1 MSDREP
7 SWPFET
13 LDPPP
18 GGLAGL
24 RSRIRRERR
33 KQVRSRA
40 LAAAAASIVVAGL
53 AVLPFLSVGEPPAP
67 LPGLKSDLL
76 AVQLGLVDP
85 PEETVSIRP
94 DLRRQYAVLEIPTE
108 NEQVVFYLVGSR

>member
-1 MSDREP
+1 MNVREP
-7 SWPFET
+7 SWLFET

-33 KQVRSRA
+33 KQVRNRT
-40 LAAAAASIVVAGL
+40 LAAAAIVVAGL
-53 AVLPFLSVGEPPAP
+53 AVLPFLSVGEPTAP
-67 LPGLKSDLL
+67 SPGLKSDLL

-85 PEETVSIRP
+85 PEEIVSIRP
-94 DLRRQYAVLEIPTE
+94 DLRRQYAVQEIPTE